1 MWEGTEARLSEAQ
14 IEDSGRFQG
23 PNGAGQGWMS
33 AWMLD
38 HGLSMAAWCCRVAWI
53 LSHSQDWPK
62 RLSRDTGVGIR
73 GCGLMRASRSVA
85 GPAVHVEL
93 SGRRS
98 GANFKLPSYAVCVFI
113 TQYMRRSSVSFSLK
127 WACSRWPWCVCRT
140 FEVSLKWGNH
150 LGADFFFPWK
160 VFVEA
165 GSTVESRWL
174 WGLVQRQTCC
184 LAPRLCG
191 LGKSFIL

>member
-1 MWEGTEARLSEAQ
+1 MKPRSRTLPGSRVRVVL
-14 IEDSGRFQG
+14 GRGGCQLG
-23 PNGAGQGWMS
+23 CWT
-33 AWMLD
+33 D
-38 HGLSMAAWCCRVAWI
+38 GLSVAAWCFRVAWI

-73 GCGLMRASRSVA
+73 GCGLMRASRSGA
-85 GPAVHVEL
+85 GPAANVEL

-140 FEVSLKWGNH
+140 FEVSL
-150 LGADFFFPWK
+150 
-160 VFVEA
+160 
-165 GSTVESRWL
+165 R
-174 WGLVQRQTCC
+174 
-184 LAPRLCG
+184 
-191 LGKSFIL
+191 